1 MKKLNLGC
9 GNDIWKGWV
18 NLDMMDVAG
27 ADVIHNLDD
36 FPYPF
41 KDNTFDKI
49 VANNLIEHLHEPNEF
64 IKELWR
70 IGKDGCEIEIV
81 TPHFSSWD
89 VWEDI
94 SHLRPF
100 AYRSLCQF
108 DIKRNSLDDV
118 FLNPKGMKFK
128 MDVKIRFGRLYKLLG
143 ISCLA
148 NKFPIVY
155 ESLFAYIFQSR
166 KVVYNLE
173 VIK

>member
-1 MKKLNLGC
+1 MKLNLGC
-9 GNDIWKGWV
+9 GNDIWEGWI
-18 NLDMMDVAG
+18 NLDLMDDAG
-27 ADVIHNLDD
+27 ANVIHDLDK

-49 VANNLIEHLHEPNEF
+49 VANNLIEHLHKPNEF

-70 IGKDGCEIEIV
+70 ISKNDCEIEII

-100 AYRSLCQF
+100 AYRSLCHF
-108 DIKRNSLDDV
+108 DIKRSSPDDV
-118 FLNPKGMKFK
+118 FLNPKVIKFN
-128 MDVKIRFGRLYKLLG
+128 MNVKIKFGKLYTLFG
-143 ISCLA
+143 ISFLA
-148 NKFPIVY
+148 NKFPIIY

-166 KVVYNLE
+166 KVIYNLRA
-173 VIK
+173 IK